1 MYPAPFLFFREGGK
15 EKFID
20 QEDRQTNSQIHLKV
34 KSGNQASFY
43 SQGNGGGEARGRYC
57 LRQR

>member
-1 MYPAPFLFFREGGK
+1 MYPAPFPFFREGGK

-20 QEDRQTNSQIHLKV
+20 QEDRRTNSQIHLKV

-43 SQGNGGGEARGRYC
+43 SQGNGGGSKG
-57 LRQR
+57 